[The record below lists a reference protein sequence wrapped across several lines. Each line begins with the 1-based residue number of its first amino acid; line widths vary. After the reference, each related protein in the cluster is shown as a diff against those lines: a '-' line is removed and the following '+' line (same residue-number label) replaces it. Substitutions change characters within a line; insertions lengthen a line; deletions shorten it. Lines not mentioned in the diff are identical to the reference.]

1 MFVVRDGAAT
11 FRPVKVGIAGDEYFE
26 VVDGLRE
33 GETIVAGHL
42 PGDPRPQGRRPGAA
56 GRHHQ
61 DQDRGGRVMSEVI
74 RIRDLAREYRMG
86 EERILALR
94 GVTLDIRRNE
104 YVAIMGPSG
113 SGKSTMMNLLGCLDT
128 PTGGEYWLNG
138 QEVSRLSDDELAR
151 VRNREIGFVFQTFNL
166 LPRATALHNVE
177 LPLVYAGVR
186 RPASAG
192 SGPRPRSRRVGLEHR
207 MDHRPNELSGG
218 QRQRVAIARALVNA
232 PSILLADE
240 PTGNLDSVTSEEIMR
255 VFADAARRRADG
267 DHGDPR
273 ARHRRPRRA
282 RGGAARRPDRERPPQ
297 PAGAAA

>member
-1 MFVVRDGAAT
+1 V
-11 FRPVKVGIAGDEYFE
+11 
-26 VVDGLRE
+26 
-33 GETIVAGHL
+33 
-42 PGDPRPQGRRPGAA
+42 
-56 GRHHQ
+56 
-61 DQDRGGRVMSEVI
+61 SEVI
-74 RIRDLAREYRMG
+74 RIRELAREYRMG

-186 RPASAG
+186 ARERRERAAAALA
-192 SGPRPRSRRVGLEHR
+192 RVGLEHR
-207 MDHRPNELSGG
+207 MSHRPNELSGG

-255 VFADAARRRADG
+255 IFGALHAAGQTVIMVTHEADIAAHAERVVVLRDG
-267 DHGDPR
+267 SVES
-273 ARHRRPRRA
+273 
-282 RGGAARRPDRERPPQ
+282 DRLTR
-297 PAGAAA
+297 GAAA